1 MLLIVSIGSELV
13 DLEVIAD
20 VKDAMRG
27 LRLNPVEQLVG
38 LLIRH
43 PRALFLE
50 SIGSAMHRA
59 SYSEAR
65 RQLLPFLSQ
74 LDLDGLRLETDWELV
89 RGRLPT
95 VFAPLAQIARRYG
108 QVFQSRRQCE
118 GIFQS

>member
-1 MLLIVSIGSELV
+1 
-13 DLEVIAD
+13 
-20 VKDAMRG
+20 MRG

-43 PRALFLE
+43 PRALLPE
-50 SIGSAMHRA
+50 SIGSAVHCA

-65 RQLLPFLSQ
+65 LQPLPFLSQ
-74 LDLDGLRLETDWELV
+74 LDLDRLRLETDWELV
-89 RGRLPT
+89 RGLRPT
-95 VFAPLAQIARRYG
+95 VFAPLAQIASRYG

>member
-1 MLLIVSIGSELV
+1 
-13 DLEVIAD
+13 
-20 VKDAMRG
+20 MRG

-43 PRALFLE
+43 PRALVPE
-50 SIGSAMHRA
+50 SIRNAVHRA

-74 LDLDGLRLETDWELV
+74 LDLDGLRLETDWEWVCGL
-89 RGRLPT
+89 RAT

-108 QVFQSRRQCE
+108 QVFQSRRQSE